1 MEPLLEDGII
11 AKSDSAWNS
20 PLLVVPKKMGPD
32 GKRKWRLVV
41 DFRKL
46 NEKTMYTN
54 YTATISIN
62 YTTMNVQ
69 IN

>member
-1 MEPLLEDGII
+1 VEQLLEDGII

-20 PLLVVPKKMGPD
+20 PLLVVPKNVGPD

-46 NEKTMYTN
+46 NEKTVGDAYPLPDITE
-54 YTATISIN
+54 ILD
-62 YTTMNVQ
+62 Q
-69 IN
+69 LG